1 MKLIIQIPCY
11 NEEATLSLAL
21 DELPKQVKGFDVVEV
36 LIINDGSTDNTM
48 KVAQNWGV
56 DHIVSFTN
64 NKGLARGYMAGLE
77 ASLKY
82 GADVIVNTDAD
93 NQYNAKDI
101 EKLCQP
107 ILEGKADLV
116 VGERPIN
123 NIEHFSFIKKKLQ
136 NLGSWVVRKI
146 SRTDIPDAPSG
157 FRAISREAAFHL
169 NVFNDYTYTLETII
183 QAGRK
188 NMAITSVP
196 IGVNEDL
203 RPSKLFKSMR
213 AYIKRSIG
221 TILRIG
227 IIYEPTKFFSWIG
240 ITSFI
245 LGIAV
250 GIRWIVLFFMDPS
263 RTHVPSL
270 ILASIL
276 IILGVLVIVMAVLA
290 DLISV
295 NRKILE
301 ENQSRLRKLE
311 NDLFQKK
318 D

>member
-11 NEEATLSLAL
+11 NEEETLALAL
-21 DELPKQVKGFDVVEV
+21 DELPKKVKGFDEVEV
-36 LIINDGSTDNTM
+36 LIINDGSTDNTVG
-48 KVAQNWGV
+48 VAQEWGV
-56 DHIVSFTN
+56 DHIVSFTK

-77 ASLKY
+77 ACLKA

-136 NLGSWVVRKI
+136 NLGSWVVRKV

-157 FRAISREAAFHL
+157 FRAITKEAAYHL

-196 IGVNEDL
+196 ISVNEDL
-203 RPSKLFKSMR
+203 RPSRLFKSMR
-213 AYIKRSIG
+213 AYIKRSIA

-227 IIYEPTKFFSWIG
+227 IIYEPTRFFSWIG
-240 ITSFI
+240 IISFI
-245 LGIAV
+245 LGTGL
-250 GIRWIVLFFMDPS
+250 GIRWIILFFMDTT

-276 IILGVLVIVMAVLA
+276 IILGVLVIVMSVLA

-301 ENQSRLRKLE
+301 ENQSRLRKIE
-311 NDLFQKK
+311 NEMLQKK

>member
-11 NEEATLSLAL
+11 NEEETLKLAL
-21 DELPKQVKGFDVVEV
+21 DELPKSVKGFDEVEI
-36 LIINDGSTDNTM
+36 LIINDGSTDNT
-48 KVAQNWGV
+48 VAVAREWGV
-56 DHIVSFTN
+56 DHVVSFTK

-77 ASLKY
+77 ACLKA

-93 NQYNAKDI
+93 NQYNAGDI

-136 NLGSWVVRKI
+136 NLGSWVVRKV

-157 FRAISREAAFHL
+157 FRAISKEAAYHL

-196 IGVNEDL
+196 VGVNEDL
-203 RPSKLFKSMR
+203 RPSRLFKSMR
-213 AYIKRSIG
+213 AYIKRSIS

-227 IIYEPTKFFSWIG
+227 IIYEPTRFFSWIG
-240 ITSFI
+240 IISFI
-245 LGIAV
+245 FGTALGL
-250 GIRWIVLFFMDPS
+250 RWIILYFVDPS

-276 IILGVLVIVMAVLA
+276 IILGVLVVVMAVLA

-301 ENQSRLRKLE
+301 ENQSRLRKIEHEML
-311 NDLFQKK
+311 QKK

>member
-36 LIINDGSTDNTM
+36 LIINDGSTDNTV
-48 KVAQNWGV
+48 KVAQDWGV
-56 DHIVSFTN
+56 DHIVSFN
-64 NKGLARGYMAGLE
+64 KNKGLARGYMAGLE
-77 ASLKY
+77 ASLKH

-123 NIEHFSFIKKKLQ
+123 NIEHFSFIKKRLQ
-136 NLGSWVVRKI
+136 NLGSWVVRKV

-196 IGVNEDL
+196 ISVNEDL
-203 RPSKLFKSMR
+203 RPSKLFTSMR

-227 IIYEPTKFFSWIG
+227 IIYEPSKFFSWIG

-245 LGIAV
+245 LGTAV
-250 GIRWIVLFFMDPS
+250 GIRWIVLFIMDPS

-276 IILGVLVIVMAVLA
+276 IILGVLVIVMSVLA

-311 NDLFQKK
+311 NDLFRKK

>member
-36 LIINDGSTDNTM
+36 LIINDGSTDNTV
-48 KVAQNWGV
+48 KVAQDWGV

-77 ASLKY
+77 ASLKH

-123 NIEHFSFIKKKLQ
+123 NIEHFSFIKKRLQ
-136 NLGSWVVRKI
+136 NLGSWVVRKV

-196 IGVNEDL
+196 ISVNEDL
-203 RPSKLFKSMR
+203 RPSKLFTSMR

-227 IIYEPTKFFSWIG
+227 IIYEPSKFFSWIG

-245 LGIAV
+245 LGTAV
-250 GIRWIVLFFMDPS
+250 GIRWIVLFIMDPS

-276 IILGVLVIVMAVLA
+276 IILGVLVIVMSVLA

-311 NDLFQKK
+311 NDLFRKK

>member
-11 NEEATLSLAL
+11 NEEETLALAL
-21 DELPKQVKGFDVVEV
+21 DELPKKVKGFDEVEV
-36 LIINDGSTDNTM
+36 LIINDGSTDNTVG
-48 KVAQNWGV
+48 VAQEWGV
-56 DHIVSFTN
+56 DHIVSFTK

-77 ASLKY
+77 ACLKA

-136 NLGSWVVRKI
+136 NLGSWVVRKV

-157 FRAISREAAFHL
+157 FRAITKEAAYHL

-196 IGVNEDL
+196 ISVNEDL
-203 RPSKLFKSMR
+203 RPSRLFKSMR
-213 AYIKRSIG
+213 AYIKRSIA

-227 IIYEPTKFFSWIG
+227 IIYEPTRFFSWIG
-240 ITSFI
+240 IISFI
-245 LGIAV
+245 LGTGL
-250 GIRWIVLFFMDPS
+250 GIRWIILFFMDTN

-276 IILGVLVIVMAVLA
+276 IILGVLVIVMSVLA

-301 ENQSRLRKLE
+301 ENQSRLRKIE
-311 NDLFQKK
+311 NEMLQKK

>member
-11 NEEATLSLAL
+11 NEEKTLRLAL
-21 DELPKQVKGFDVVEV
+21 DELPKTVEGFDRVEI
-36 LIINDGSTDNTM
+36 LIINDGSTDNTVGEA
-48 KVAQNWGV
+48 KAWGV
-56 DHIVSFTN
+56 DHLVSFTR
-64 NKGLARGYMAGLE
+64 NKGLARGFMAGIE
-77 ASLKY
+77 ASLKA

-101 EKLCQP
+101 EKLCRP
-107 ILEGKADLV
+107 ILDGTADMV
-116 VGERPIN
+116 IGERPIN
-123 NIEHFSFIKKKLQ
+123 NIEHFSCIKKKLQ
-136 NLGSWVVRKI
+136 NLGSWVVRKV

-157 FRAISREAAFHL
+157 FRAISREAAYHL

-196 IGVNEDL
+196 VGVNDDL
-203 RPSKLFKSMR
+203 RPSRLFKSMR

-221 TILRIG
+221 TIFRIG
-227 IIYEPTKFFSWIG
+227 IIYEPRKFFSWIG
-240 ITSFI
+240 IVSFI
-245 LGIAV
+245 LGTSL
-250 GIRWIVLFFMDPS
+250 GIRWIILYFVDPL
-263 RTHVPSL
+263 RTHIPSL

-276 IILGVLVIVMAVLA
+276 IIMGVLVVVMAVLA

-311 NDLFQKK
+311 NEKYSKK
-318 D
+318 S